1 MDTNNSAVKAG
12 GRGEE
17 RVNGGEGKTCNTF
30 YNKEKFKNTQKNSIH
45 EDVCFVFKRSQP
57 PNLDYLK
64 KKITTNKS
72 NGFHTI
78 FLDSIYFLLSES

>member
-1 MDTNNSAVKAG
+1 MG
-12 GRGEE
+12 ERGRPVIPSTIK
-17 RVNGGEGKTCNTF
+17 RNLKTH
-30 YNKEKFKNTQKNSIH
+30 KKNSIH